1 MLIMCVLEKVSIE
14 FMRCLARNI
23 FVHQMKMIHPDC
35 LILVNDVDFLECL
48 IVSIVCIKNEK
59 NYPTTWKEMYCDYVK
74 EPIVI
79 LHAVTS
85 NDLWRT
91 NCYTTCSHV

>member
-1 MLIMCVLEKVSIE
+1 M

-48 IVSIVCIKNEK
+48 IVSIVCIENEK
-59 NYPTTWKEMYCDYVK
+59 FVSQLEKGC
-74 EPIVI
+74 IV
-79 LHAVTS
+79 TM
-85 NDLWRT
+85 
-91 NCYTTCSHV
+91 